1 MHPAL
6 LVDEILQLIFEIN
19 LDDEKSSLCRAARCC
34 KAWKDPALDRIWRRL
49 PSAVPLLSL
58 LPGCSVEKGTIH
70 LNHSVPAE
78 KCGVFRSYAV
88 RVKHVVHHHSVLG
101 DPSSLPAHLSYP
113 LDNLETSRI
122 ESRAVGDVLLHISLS
137 SRLRALTLH
146 VGYTKSDSASTFMH
160 MILSRLKECSALERL
175 SVRGHSSACLQ
186 TPLGALT
193 TLYSLS
199 LHLSSLTEQTFMAVS
214 ALPLL
219 ADLDVHADHLSLD
232 HLAATLAEHRD
243 SIAFF
248 PSLQK
253 LKIRAEPGLLA
264 LLCRYLPQDKLHS
277 LHIDTTGLSL
287 PSAWAAPLR
296 AIATVASQ
304 LHDFTLEHSITIN
317 ESEDTLT
324 YPVDKFFTIDHF
336 RPLSKLPLRRFVLDS
351 SLPPDFSDA
360 DVEEMAKWWPL
371 LDRLDLGALTALE
384 NTEATWKPR
393 ISFASLST
401 LAKGCKGLRSLIIA
415 LDADPLAV
423 LPAPEPMPQGSH
435 PLASLLISSR
445 SRPDTSSLSAM
456 LSNFFPS
463 LIEVTPGF
471 VGDHA
476 DAWQVVQNTLSSSV
490 A

>member
-58 LPGCSVEKGTIH
+58 LPGCSIEKGTIH
-70 LNHSVPAE
+70 LNHLPAE
-78 KCGVFRSYAV
+78 KCRVFRSYAV
-88 RVKHVVHHHSVLG
+88 RVKHIVHHHSVLG
-101 DPSSLPAHLSYP
+101 APPSLPAHLSYP

-122 ESRAVGDVLLHISLS
+122 ESRAVGDVLLHMSLS

-160 MILSRLKECSALERL
+160 MILSSLKECSALERL

-186 TPLGALT
+186 TSLGALT

-232 HLAATLAEHRD
+232 HLATTLAERCD
-243 SIAFF
+243 SIVFF

-253 LKIRAEPGLLA
+253 LRIRAEPELLA

-277 LHIDTTGLSL
+277 LHIDTTAPSL
-287 PSAWAAPLR
+287 PSACASLLR
-296 AIATVASQ
+296 AIATVAPR
-304 LHDFTLEHSITIN
+304 LHDFTLEHSITVD
-317 ESEDTLT
+317 ESEDTTT

-360 DVEEMAKWWPL
+360 DVEEITKWWPL
-371 LDRLDLGALTALE
+371 LDRLDLGTLIALE
-384 NTEATWKPR
+384 NTEATWMPR
-393 ISFASLST
+393 ISLASLST
-401 LAKGCKGLRSLIIA
+401 LAKGCKGLQSLVIA
-415 LDADPLAV
+415 LDANPI
-423 LPAPEPMPQGSH
+423 PAAPQPMPQGSH

-476 DAWQVVQNTLSSSV
+476 DAWQVLQSTFSGS
-490 A
+490 AA

>member
-1 MHPAL
+1 
-6 LVDEILQLIFEIN
+6 
-19 LDDEKSSLCRAARCC
+19 
-34 KAWKDPALDRIWRRL
+34 
-49 PSAVPLLSL
+49 
-58 LPGCSVEKGTIH
+58 
-70 LNHSVPAE
+70 
-78 KCGVFRSYAV
+78 
-88 RVKHVVHHHSVLG
+88 VLG

-456 LSNFFPS
+456 LSNFEDGRLGAWS
-463 LIEVTPGF
+463 GKCRSSHTCRTVLAVIVECHLRKKMVRRNTVEGVTSNRTYEDTGT
-471 VGDHA
+471 
-476 DAWQVVQNTLSSSV
+476 TLSSGTFTAKTLDLAIRVDLVVLQDRHLDLLALVLDLFGSLKWQHV
-490 A
+490 RIGYAEVTYAKRTL